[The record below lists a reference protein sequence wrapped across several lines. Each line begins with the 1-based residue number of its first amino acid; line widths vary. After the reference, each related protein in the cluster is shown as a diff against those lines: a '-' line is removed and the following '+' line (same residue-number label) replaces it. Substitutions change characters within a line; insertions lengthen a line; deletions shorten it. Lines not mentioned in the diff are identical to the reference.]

1 MSYLALKLRYINKTQ
16 TESGVEKSLFP
27 RGNSFQQ
34 AQEKVEKRGTFKA
47 SGITPYEPSELYN
60 ALDTIVTLEESIA
73 KDASFFQAEICFIFS
88 RIFVYKGTFILR
100 RVRKSLI
107 HYAAWFLRKKKICHH

>member
-60 ALDTIVTLEESIA
+60 ALDTIVALEESIA
-73 KDASFFQAEICFIFS
+73 KDASFFPSGNLLYIQQDFCLQGNICCTTSEEI
-88 RIFVYKGTFILR
+88 VD
-100 RVRKSLI
+100 SL
-107 HYAAWFLRKKKICHH
+107 CCMVSS